1 MVNEESGP
9 RSNDYRHIRRR
20 IFPTGTP
27 AENTLKNEILNPYG
41 TDQNKSPYGRE
52 PG

>member
-20 IFPTGTP
+20 IFSTKNP
-27 AENTLKNEILNPYG
+27 AENTLKNEILNSDR